1 MIEERAEIL
10 EKYQLVVGLEVHAQ
24 LQTKS
29 KAYAGDLNS
38 YGSLPNSNTSP
49 LTLGHPGTL
58 PRVNKE
64 IIEYA
69 IKLGL
74 ATNCSITRAMHF
86 ARKNYFYADLPKGY
100 QITQDTTPICT
111 EGFLDVKDA
120 DNQIRRIGI
129 TRIHIEED
137 AGKSIHDQDPF
148 NTLVDLNRAGV
159 PLLEIVSEPDIRTM
173 EEAYNFLAEVRR
185 LVRYLEICD
194 GNMEEGSMRCDANV
208 SVMLKGAK
216 EYGNRCEVKNMNSL
230 RNVQRAIEF
239 EMKRQIEIVENGGQ
253 VIQQTRSFDAVQGTT
268 FALRGKENAHDY
280 RYFPEPDIQPLT
292 LEQEDIDRV
301 RKLMPPLPNELFKK
315 YVNELNLSEYDAGI
329 LIESK
334 PIALYFNELIQ
345 HTKNYKAAANW
356 VIGEI
361 KSHLNQTAT
370 SIEDFPLKPAQ
381 IAEII
386 ALIDSDKISNSAASQ
401 QLFPKYVEQPTQT
414 AAEIADSE
422 NLLQESDD
430 DWLEELAQKAIATFP
445 DKAEAYRKGNKG
457 LLGLFMGEVM
467 KLSNRK
473 ANPKMASE
481 ILRKLLE
488 Q

>member
-1 MIEERAEIL
+1 MIEERIEIL

-24 LQTKS
+24 LLTKS

-58 PRVNKE
+58 PRVNKKV
-64 IIEYA
+64 IEYA

-111 EGFLDVKDA
+111 DGFLDVKDA
-120 DNQIRRIGI
+120 NNDIKRIGI

-159 PLLEIVSEPDIRTM
+159 PLLEIVSEPDIRSI
-173 EEAYNFLAEVRR
+173 EEAYNYLAEIRR
-185 LVRYLEICD
+185 LVRYLEVCD

-208 SVMLKGAK
+208 SVMLRGSKK
-216 EYGNRCEVKNMNSL
+216 FGNRCEVKNMNSL

-239 EMKRQIEIVENGGQ
+239 EMKRQIEILENGGEI
-253 VIQQTRSFDAVQGTT
+253 IQQTRSFDAVQGTT
-268 FALRGKENAHDY
+268 FALRGKEDAHDY

-292 LEQEDIDRV
+292 LEQSDIDKV
-301 RKLMPPLPNELFKK
+301 KEHMPPLPNELFRK
-315 YVNELNLSEYDAGI
+315 YINELQLSEYDAGI

-334 PIALYFNELIQ
+334 PIALYFNDLIG

-361 KSHLNQTAT
+361 KSHLNQSATA
-370 SIEDFPLKPAQ
+370 IEEFPLKPAQ

-401 QLFPKYVEQPTQT
+401 QLFPKFIEQSNKT
-414 AAEIADSE
+414 AAEIAESE

-430 DWLEELAQKAIATFP
+430 DSLEVLAKQAIAAFP
-445 DKAEAYRKGNKG
+445 DKAAAYKNGNKG

-488 Q
+488 K